1 MRKKLGF
8 SVATI
13 AMIGGALVGTA
24 GTASAVHCADSGPGN
39 SGFGTHAKANGSGA
53 HNEGEHK
60 GWSTCQ
66 ETSNNYVET
75 P

>member
-1 MRKKLGF
+1 MRKTFGF

-24 GTASAVHCADSGPGN
+24 GTASAAHCDEKGGPGN
-39 SGFGTHAKANGSGA
+39 SDFGAHAKANP
-53 HNEGEHK
+53 HNEGQSHR